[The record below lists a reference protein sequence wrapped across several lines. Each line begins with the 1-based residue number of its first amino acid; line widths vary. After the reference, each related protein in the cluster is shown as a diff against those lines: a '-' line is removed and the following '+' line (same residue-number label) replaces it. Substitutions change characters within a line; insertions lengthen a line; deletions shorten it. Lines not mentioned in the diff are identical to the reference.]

1 MMQPPEGPGDTT
13 RITVVGQVDDVVRR
27 NRAWFFGF
35 GAAFMVL
42 GVLLLLMPLLASLLT
57 ALVIGWIMVLAGIFQ
72 GIHAVKS
79 RGWRGASW
87 SLVGAVLF
95 VVAGLLVAAF
105 PVTGTLTLTL
115 TLSAFFMANGVVKII
130 RAVQNRHISAWGW
143 LFFDGLVSLALG
155 VLIFAGWPSTAAWA
169 LGLLVGIDLL
179 LGGTSLV
186 LIGLS
191 AGSVAGARPMTAT
204 TTTRR

>member
-1 MMQPPEGPGDTT
+1 MMQPPEGPVDTT
-13 RITVVGQVDDVVRR
+13 RITVVGQVDDVVQR
-27 NRAWFFGF
+27 NRAWFFGL

-42 GVLLLLMPLLASLLT
+42 GVLLILMPLLASLLT
-57 ALVIGWIMVLAGIFQ
+57 ALVVGWILVLAGLFQ
-72 GIHAVKS
+72 GLHAVRN

-87 SLVGAVLF
+87 SIVGSVLF

-105 PVTGTLTLTL
+105 PITGTLTLTL
-115 TLSAFFMANGVVKII
+115 TLASFFMANGVVKVI
-130 RAVQNRHISAWGW
+130 RAVQNRRIPAWGW

-179 LGGTSLV
+179 LGGTSMV
-186 LIGLS
+186 LIGLG
-191 AGSVAGARPMTAT
+191 AGSLAT
-204 TTTRR
+204 TGPALTSRR